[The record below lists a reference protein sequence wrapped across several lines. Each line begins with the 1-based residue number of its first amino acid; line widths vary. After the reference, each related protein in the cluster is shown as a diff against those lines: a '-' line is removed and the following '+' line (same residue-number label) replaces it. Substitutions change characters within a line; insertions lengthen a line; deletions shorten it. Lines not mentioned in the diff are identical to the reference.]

1 MAIKVILRNEEFVLE
16 APLSVAEALARLKI
30 PPEHYLV
37 VKNGSLA
44 ELDETLTDGDVLRLV
59 GVISGG

>member
-1 MAIKVILRNEEFVLE
+1 MAIKVILRNEEFLLE
-16 APLSVAEALARLKI
+16 APLTVEEALARLHI

-44 ELDETLTDGDVLRLV
+44 ELEEPLADGDVLRLV

>member
-1 MAIKVILRNEEFVLE
+1 MAVKVILRNEEILLDG
-16 APLSVAEALARLKI
+16 PLTVEEALARLNI

-37 VKNGSLA
+37 VKNGEMA
-44 ELDETLTDGDVLRLV
+44 ELEEPLSDGDVLRLV